1 MASVATGSFGFPDSE
16 NLKDPPPQL
25 GGGAVPV
32 EVKVVIMAVS
42 AMDALTKTV
51 SAQAFVDSYW
61 YDKRLIGKKPSELDW
76 AQIWHPQPSIQNQD
90 SSTSNNEIAVKLNN
104 SETGKCAYLISFTGR
119 LQVAL
124 DMRAF
129 PFDSATISLDLSCSS
144 AGQSISEVALKASVA
159 RFSGAMSLE
168 EWLIAGDSPKEKL
181 DLDPRMKVTSDVESF
196 ELDFALE
203 KVAWKVVRQP
213 GYYMYKSLLLTYFLL
228 FLSFSHY
235 AYENDD
241 LPSKMDVILNVFLAT
256 VAFLLVASQNLPT
269 LPYLSTLDKV
279 IMCNFTILLLEAVL
293 AVAVKLVQDKIDNGS
308 ITTTNL
314 GDKLNLYGMV
324 ATLGL
329 CALGNLVFLVPAAIK
344 QSAEFKE
351 VLK

>member
-1 MASVATGSFGFPDSE
+1 M
-16 NLKDPPPQL
+16 
-25 GGGAVPV
+25 
-32 EVKVVIMAVS
+32 
-42 AMDALTKTV
+42 
-51 SAQAFVDSYW
+51 
-61 YDKRLIGKKPSELDW
+61 
-76 AQIWHPQPSIQNQD
+76 
-90 SSTSNNEIAVKLNN
+90 
-104 SETGKCAYLISFTGR
+104 
-119 LQVAL
+119 
-124 DMRAF
+124 
-129 PFDSATISLDLSCSS
+129 
-144 AGQSISEVALKASVA
+144 
-159 RFSGAMSLE
+159 
-168 EWLIAGDSPKEKL
+168 
-181 DLDPRMKVTSDVESF
+181 
-196 ELDFALE
+196 
-203 KVAWKVVRQP
+203 
-213 GYYMYKSLLLTYFLL
+213 LTYFLL